1 MVSSNIQKRK
11 KFSIVSEITGMVT
24 SRQMAAPLFNN
35 RMGDP
40 GRRSIC
46 QGYCRRDWSW
56 ERKWTPWTL
65 PWQLFPL
72 QICMLHAGPQGAY
85 WSLVIPLTLI
95 PQGYKSSL
103 SSHTTRLV
111 TLLLYVPPM
120 PKPLPLPE
128 GKKNLTGGGCNC
140 QRGDAIR
147 LWVEEITDAIKASS

>member
-1 MVSSNIQKRK
+1 MKPEVLSLERKRLRGHVVSSNIQKRK

-46 QGYCRRDWSW
+46 QGYCRHDWSW

-103 SSHTTRLV
+103 RSHNTASCYVTPLCSTYAIALTITR
-111 TLLLYVPPM
+111 
-120 PKPLPLPE
+120 
-128 GKKNLTGGGCNC
+128 G
-140 QRGDAIR
+140 
-147 LWVEEITDAIKASS
+147 